1 MASRYSRQVLIDDWN
16 QEQISTA
23 KVVMVGAGALGNY
36 VGLGLIGLGIGTLT
50 IIDHDILE
58 RSNMNRQLIF
68 TEDDIGSPKVSALA
82 TRLLERNRDVI
93 VTGIYEQVTASNLT
107 TLISDCDILV
117 DAVDNIPTRVLLSR
131 YALIKGIPLVHG
143 ATSHDGGQIG
153 VITRDTPCYECFTNT
168 EQLEM
173 AQSQSCTALPM
184 PSVSYVN
191 QIIAGL
197 MVENVRILLNP
208 HKGESVIKPLLYY
221 DIKNHN
227 RFFSCE
233 MQRKEHCACY
243 DILTELGVDVIPLAT
258 EPTSNEVI
266 LV

>member
-1 MASRYSRQVLIDDWN
+1 MASRYSRQELIADWN
-16 QEQISTA
+16 QEAISSA
-23 KVVMVGAGALGNY
+23 KIVMVGAGALGNY

-50 IIDHDILE
+50 IIDQDILE

-82 TRLLERNRDVI
+82 IRLLERNQDVI
-93 VTGIYEQVTASNLT
+93 VTGIYEQVTATNLT
-107 TLISDCDILV
+107 TLISDCDILI
-117 DAVDNIPTRVLLSR
+117 DAVDNTPTRVLLSR

-153 VITRDTPCYECFTNT
+153 VITRETPCYECFTNT
-168 EQLEM
+168 EQREM
-173 AQSQSCTALPM
+173 TQQSCTALPM

-197 MVENVRILLNP
+197 MVENVRVLLNP

-221 DIKNHN
+221 DTKNQN
-227 RFFSCE
+227 RFFPCE
-233 MQRKEHCACY
+233 MQRKDDCTCY
-243 DILTELGVDVIPLAT
+243 NILSELGVDVQSLTA
-258 EPTSNEVI
+258 EPISNEVI